1 MTENRSKSGL
11 TAASVSRAKPKEKPY
26 KLSDRD
32 GLYLLVEPT
41 GGRVWRMNYRIHDK
55 QKTITFG
62 RWPELM
68 LGEARERLL
77 DARRLL
83 GRGVDPVEH
92 AKLEKV
98 AQSLAASH
106 TFEAVAGEWLEKIT
120 AEGAAP
126 MTVKK
131 ARWLLAK
138 LYPAVGRRPVKE
150 ISAHELL
157 LALKKIEATKRY
169 NTASR
174 ARTAAS
180 QVFRYAIATARAE
193 RDIASD
199 LRGALITPKA
209 THRAAITV
217 PTEAGALLRTI
228 DDYDGLPLTRTALR
242 MLAHVFVRPGELRW
256 AEWSEFDL
264 EKRVWTIPG
273 HKMKM
278 RRPHMVPLSRQVIA
292 ILDEIEHDATFSPL
306 LFPSLR
312 SVDRPM
318 SDNTINAALRRLGYS
333 KEEMTGH
340 GFRALA
346 ATLLNEMGCW
356 NPDAIERQL
365 AHAESNSVRRAYARG
380 QYWDERVRMMQ
391 HWSDYLD
398 QMRDGA
404 TILRP
409 KFGHS
414 GS

>member
-1 MTENRSKSGL
+1 
-11 TAASVSRAKPKEKPY
+11 
-26 KLSDRD
+26 
-32 GLYLLVEPT
+32 
-41 GGRVWRMNYRIHDK
+41 MNYRIHDK

-68 LGEARERLL
+68 LGEARERLRSPPI
-77 DARRLL
+77 A
-83 GRGVDPVEH
+83 GQGIDPVEH

-106 TFEAVAGEWLEKIT
+106 IRGGGREWLDKIT

-131 ARWLLAK
+131 ARWLWRSSIRQWGDARSRNL
-138 LYPAVGRRPVKE
+138 
-150 ISAHELL
+150 AHELL

-169 NTASR
+169 NAASR

-199 LRGALITPKA
+199 LRGALITPKT

-228 DDYDGLPLTRTALR
+228 DDYDGHPLTRTALR

-256 AEWSEFDL
+256 AEWNEFDL
-264 EKRVWTIPG
+264 EKRIWTIPG

-292 ILDEIEHDATFSPL
+292 IIEEIEHDRPSALCSS
-306 LFPSLR
+306 FP
-312 SVDRPM
+312 
-318 SDNTINAALRRLGYS
+318 
-333 KEEMTGH
+333 
-340 GFRALA
+340 
-346 ATLLNEMGCW
+346 
-356 NPDAIERQL
+356 AIGGPADVRQ
-365 AHAESNSVRRAYARG
+365 HDQRRAAPIGLFQGR
-380 QYWDERVRMMQ
+380 D
-391 HWSDYLD
+391 
-398 QMRDGA
+398 DGA
-404 TILRP
+404 RISR
-409 KFGHS
+409 FGGHFAQ
-414 GS
+414 